1 MKRLLFVCL
10 LVACSKKQEAPP
22 KQQAVPQMT
31 PAEIQRSQDAC
42 KAYVD
47 KVCGCAATVPAVQ
60 QECDLAK
67 ALPDAVRIGVEVS
80 QSAESKRDDVIGA
93 QSSVRKTVKTC
104 IEKMAQ
110 LPSRGCP

>member
-10 LVACSKKQEAPP
+10 LVACKKQEAP
-22 KQQAVPQMT
+22 KQQATPQMT
-31 PAEIQRSQDAC
+31 VAEIQRSQDAC

-47 KVCGCAATVPAVQ
+47 KVCACDSTVPAVQ
-60 QECDLAK
+60 QDCDLAK

-80 QSAESKRDDVIGA
+80 QSPDSKPNDVIGA
-93 QSSVRKTVKTC
+93 QDSVRKAVKTC
-104 IEKMAQ
+104 IEHMAQ

>member
-1 MKRLLFVCL
+1 MKKLLLVCL
-10 LVACSKKQEAPP
+10 LVACKKQEEAP
-22 KQQAVPQMT
+22 KQQQAVPQMT
-31 PAEIQRSQDAC
+31 PAEIQRSEDAC

-60 QECDLAK
+60 EECGLAK

-80 QSAESKRDDVIGA
+80 QSPDSKRDDVIGA

>member
-1 MKRLLFVCL
+1 MKRLLLVCL
-10 LVACSKKQEAPP
+10 LVACKKQEAAPT
-22 KQQAVPQMT
+22 QQPVPQMT

-47 KVCGCAATVPAVQ
+47 KVCACAATVPAVQ

-80 QSAESKRDDVIGA
+80 QSADSKRDDVIGA

>member
-1 MKRLLFVCL
+1 MKRLLFICL
-10 LVACSKKQEAPP
+10 LVACKKQEEAPKP
-22 KQQAVPQMT
+22 QALPQMT

-67 ALPDAVRIGVEVS
+67 ALPEAVWIGVEVS
-80 QSAESKRDDVIGA
+80 QSPDSKHDDVTGA
-93 QSSVRKTVKTC
+93 QGSVRKTVKVC

>member
-1 MKRLLFVCL
+1 MKRLFLICLFV
-10 LVACSKKQEAPP
+10 ACAKKQEAPKP
-22 KQQAVPQMT
+22 QELPQMS

-47 KVCGCAATVPAVQ
+47 KVCACAATVPAVAD
-60 QECDLAK
+60 ECNLAK

-80 QSAESKRDDVIGA
+80 MSPDSKHDDVIGA

>member
-1 MKRLLFVCL
+1 MKRLLLMCL
-10 LVACSKKQEAPP
+10 LVACAKKQEPP
-22 KQQAVPQMT
+22 KQQALPQMT

-47 KVCGCAATVPAVQ
+47 KVCACAATVPAVAD
-60 QECDLAK
+60 ECNLAK

-80 QSAESKRDDVIGA
+80 LSQDSKHDDVVGA